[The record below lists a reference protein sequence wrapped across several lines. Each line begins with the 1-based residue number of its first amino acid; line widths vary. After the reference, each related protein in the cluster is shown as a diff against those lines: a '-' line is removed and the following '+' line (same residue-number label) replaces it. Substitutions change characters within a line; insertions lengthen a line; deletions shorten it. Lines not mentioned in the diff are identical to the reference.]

1 MSKYFKNSLILTYS
15 VPACKGMCR
24 KGMMIFARL
33 TNPQR
38 SKAKLIVRRVPA
50 YPAVLQDKTDVRA

>member
-1 MSKYFKNSLILTYS
+1 MGKYYINFLILTYS
-15 VPACKGMCR
+15 GPGCKGMCR

-50 YPAVLQDKTDVRA
+50 YLVVLKKKN

>member
-15 VPACKGMCR
+15 GPGCTGMCW
-24 KGMMIFARL
+24 KGLKIFARL

-50 YPAVLQDKTDVRA
+50 YPAV